1 MFQVA
6 RKPCGKSL
14 TSGACSSR
22 TNVNIKRQISQQGL
36 GHVTSRRSRE
46 MPKNRNLKV
55 SNKNSELA
63 DRTSDFVK
71 KKMNFFTRF
80 CQWPF
85 HRHAHWK
92 DWLGRD
98 VPINEGIFFTTR
110 PVWPASPAKW

>member
-22 TNVNIKRQISQQGL
+22 TNVNLKRQISQQGL

-71 KKMNFFTRF
+71 KKMNFFYQVLPVALSPPCALERL
-80 CQWPF
+80 
-85 HRHAHWK
+85 AWK
-92 DWLGRD
+92 GCPD
-98 VPINEGIFFTTR
+98 
-110 PVWPASPAKW
+110 